1 MDRAPN
7 YEEFSASRRRKRAV
21 QESTAA
27 ATAAEAAAASSS
39 GPAEDAFMGAA
50 RAQCA
55 VLLLIALQL
64 FCLLFELMHPLF
76 AAWASSL
83 SSRPGLA
90 GATLVIAQVLP
101 PGLAL
106 LRRALGFL
114 AHALWLASFAEVA
127 LFFQAGWAARG
138 TRGLAGLAASLLDRP
153 LRAVDALAVLLLGSS
168 LLFAVGPR
176 AFFCATA
183 RPLLPRL
190 THTHTHTHTHARA
203 YTRHARAQW
212 AKRRRC
218 YFASSAWRTLCSCC
232 WASCPRA
239 PRRARGSLRRKR
251 TAPTPS

>member
-64 FCLLFELMHPLF
+64 FCLLFELMHPLL

-90 GATLVIAQVLP
+90 GASLVIAQVLP
-101 PGLAL
+101 PGLVL

-183 RPLLPRL
+183 RPRRAPPS
-190 THTHTHTHTHARA
+190 THPHAHEHAYTH
-203 YTRHARAQW
+203 TRHARAQW

-218 YFASSAWRTLCSCC
+218 CSASSAWRTLCSCC